1 MKRNLFVLVF
11 SLMLL
16 SFGLSFGQAG
26 VITFSAGISGP
37 AVWLDGGVTPT
48 INPNLAFDID
58 LYTDYPAGGERCT
71 WSSAFAVTGTGVA
84 SVTWAGNVPAVTDLW
99 VTPSFF
105 ALWDVFKTTYMESW
119 EGTLPDRFNF
129 TGIGSGGCLDA
140 PASNLLFLKLKSNSL
155 AMVDEGVPGT
165 LCVGQGD
172 MDDNAYDWLFDDP
185 APTFT
190 TTCFPV
196 KVQPNPAPV
205 ITNCVAQM
213 TTQHDVPFSKTWTA
227 TDDDPI
233 SWTANYGTVSGSGLS
248 FAWSFDPPCSM
259 VGQSVTLI
267 ICAGDQYHV
276 CPAGTP
282 CTVDLVVLNMPPI
295 IGGDCGKTITLG
307 GDPATASF
315 TATDG
320 NSGDTK
326 TWTVAPPTVNPPDPL
341 LPQGSYSISTGGVL
355 TFDPG
360 PDDLDHDF
368 TFTVTVTDCAGAT
381 SSCDVIFHVIS
392 QYPFG
397 IKIAKLHT
405 VLQGHH
411 AYVPITVETGSE
423 EMHGFDFLIAYDAS
437 ALNFMGAT
445 AGDMWDIPGAY
456 EWEYFTYRFG
466 PNGNCGSGCPTGML
480 RVVGIADQNNGAHHP
495 KKYIVGNGETLFT
508 LDFFVSADRTL
519 ECMYVP
525 IKFYWMDCGDNTI
538 AMRFRN
544 DGTYDIKTAVSKDVY
559 DYMSAIPITDVNAVF
574 PTYKG
579 ANETCFADS
588 ITICDT
594 VGQVITCRHK
604 GPIRFIDF
612 YDGAI
617 DIACSNDLDARGD
630 INLNGIANEIGDAV
644 VFTNYFIAGLAAFTI
659 NEEGQIQATEVNGDG
674 IVLTVADLVYLIRTI
689 VGDVQALPKVSPY
702 TTTAHFITDGSV
714 VSVDQVLGGVYFV
727 FDGKADVSLAEGAS
741 NVELKTGMINGN
753 TVALIIDT
761 KNATAF
767 TGNLLNTNG
776 TIKSVQASDVN
787 GNLYAA
793 KVVPSTF
800 SVRNYP
806 NPFNPSTAIE
816 MALPVASNW
825 TVSVY
830 NVAGQKVFE
839 TSGYN
844 EAGTHQVEWNA
855 TAQASGIY
863 FYKVDAGKFSATK
876 KMVLLK

>member
-1 MKRNLFVLVF
+1 M
-11 SLMLL
+11 S
-16 SFGLSFGQAG
+16 
-26 VITFSAGISGP
+26 
-37 AVWLDGGVTPT
+37 
-48 INPNLAFDID
+48 
-58 LYTDYPAGGERCT
+58 
-71 WSSAFAVTGTGVA
+71 
-84 SVTWAGNVPAVTDLW
+84 
-99 VTPSFF
+99 
-105 ALWDVFKTTYMESW
+105 
-119 EGTLPDRFNF
+119 
-129 TGIGSGGCLDA
+129 
-140 PASNLLFLKLKSNSL
+140 
-155 AMVDEGVPGT
+155 
-165 LCVGQGD
+165 
-172 MDDNAYDWLFDDP
+172 
-185 APTFT
+185 
-190 TTCFPV
+190 
-196 KVQPNPAPV
+196 
-205 ITNCVAQM
+205 
-213 TTQHDVPFSKTWTA
+213 TQHDVPFSKTWTA
-227 TDDDPI
+227 TDADPI
-233 SWTANYGTVSGSGLS
+233 SWTANYGTVSGSGTS
-248 FAWSFDPPCSM
+248 FVWSFDPPCSM
-259 VGQSVTLI
+259 VGQSVTLT
-267 ICAGDQYHV
+267 ICAGDPPFHT
-276 CPAGTP
+276 CPAGTI
-282 CTVDLVVLNMPPI
+282 CTVDLVVLNTAPI

-307 GDPATASF
+307 GDPATATF

-320 NSGDTK
+320 NLGDTK
-326 TWTVAPPTVNPPDPL
+326 AWSVTVAPTPSGP
-341 LPQGSYSISTGGVL
+341 YSISTGGVL
-355 TFDPG
+355 TFDPD
-360 PDDLDHDF
+360 PADLDIDF
-368 TFTVTVTDCAGAT
+368 VFTVTVTDCAGAT
-381 SSCDVIFHVIS
+381 DACDVTFHVIS
-392 QYPFG
+392 QFPFG

-405 VLQGHH
+405 VIQGHH

-538 AMRFRN
+538 AMRFRQ
-544 DGTYDIKTAVSKDVY
+544 DGTYDIKTAISYHVY
-559 DYMSAIPITDVNAVF
+559 DYGVPPIDITHANDAF
-574 PTYKG
+574 PTYHG
-579 ANETCFADS
+579 APD
-588 ITICDT
+588 ICL
-594 VGQVITCRHK
+594 GQPPKTA
-604 GPIRFIDF
+604 IRFIDF
-612 YDGAI
+612 FDGAI

-741 NVELKTGMINGN
+741 NVELKTAMLNGN

-793 KVVPSTF
+793 KIVPSTF

-855 TAQASGIY
+855 ESQASGIY

-876 KMVLLK
+876 KMVLMK